1 MNRKPTPKTGS
12 SRVWAAIFYS
22 LNGLRLAVRNE
33 AAFRQELALYSLLLV
48 ILIFLPISTSF
59 KGILFLVN
67 TIVLVVE
74 LLNSAIES
82 VVDLSSPEYHVLAQR
97 AKDLGSAAVF
107 VSLAMALMLWLIA
120 VFHILYD
127 GSLRVNVL

>member
-1 MNRKPTPKTGS
+1 MNRKPTPKTGYA
-12 SRVWAAIFYS
+12 RIWAAIFYS

-33 AAFRQELALYSLLLV
+33 AAFRQELVLYSLLLV
-48 ILIFLPISTSF
+48 ILIFLPISTTF
-59 KGILFLVN
+59 KTVLFLVN
-67 TIVLVVE
+67 TIVLIVE

-107 VSLAMALMLWLIA
+107 VSLVMALVLWFIA

-127 GSLRVNVL
+127 GSLRLNIL